1 MGIIK
6 WAPGPLGPHA
16 PFFSFRSIVDELSVP
31 KDGPA
36 ASYHDK
42 ICGFI
47 QPIVVFPT
55 HVQGEFPDD

>member
-1 MGIIK
+1 MMVVV
-6 WAPGPLGPHA
+6 
-16 PFFSFRSIVDELSVP
+16 VDELSVP

-47 QPIVVFPT
+47 QPFVVFPT